1 MLNLMILFRLNFIIF
16 LFTIGCQPLLALP
29 TATATTTETTT
40 TTETATA
47 TTNATAT
54 ATTTAISTATA
65 ITAAAN
71 TLQISQVTDN
81 RADYLNSQIPTY
93 EKFEITFQVDNTV
106 AGNFQLP
113 YDPNPP
119 AGIEPAKYPRH
130 KGISVDAYFLSPGE
144 TDWKQAYAQPGF
156 YYRTYEYDVRDSH
169 DWFYPTDSVWQVRFA
184 PDESGP
190 WQYKIRVQD
199 DSGAYETTPE
209 SFLVAGSDSKGFVK
223 VSQKDPRYFEFD
235 DGSLFYQM
243 GLNTGVGFDDPVIGN
258 ESTYDTFGKNDV
270 NFIRTW
276 ISPIYGAAWPEFLG
290 SPGHYDGY
298 LPRPGI
304 LPFHNQA
311 DDKETLTVHIDY
323 ELDGNTGWFT
333 NCAWQRWDDPEAVKQ
348 NTDYRIRVKYR
359 AQDIIGPRDPS
370 FPNYGVVLKSGG
382 RWSEVCHFP
391 DKGIAL
397 TDFGHNNSDWEYL
410 ETTWNSGTNNW
421 LTKLF
426 VVLENVDQG
435 DVYLDSVT
443 VQEILDEGQLGPN
456 ILFEGDFQYDLVYP
470 EAELWSLDQLLRI
483 AEENDVYLKMVIG
496 DKSDKMWWKIDDDGT
511 YVIKGE
517 PDNTTGY
524 YGNWYNVSTNNTNR
538 TRWLQRAWW
547 RYLQAR
553 YGYSPHVHSW
563 EFTNEGD
570 PNNGKHWS
578 ATDLL
583 GRYMKCEVFGIATP
597 DSNGDGLPIEGDKCD
612 YDHPNAHMV
621 STSFWHSFPA
631 TKFWGNTDWP
641 NVDYADVHAY
651 TRAGW
656 QSNPQ
661 HVIDTALFHLDYS
674 ADARQQLDAS
684 SDQNS
689 IPTKPI
695 VRGEVGLSR
704 DSPADDLLLDIHG
717 VWLHNFTWA
726 TLDPGAMYE
735 IFWQLREEIITPP
748 GPDGQPGLF
757 EVYKYFSDFIS
768 NIPLNNGHYQDAEAT
783 LTEANLR
790 VTGQKDLVH
799 NRAHIWI
806 QNSDHT
812 WRKVVDK
819 SANTGL
825 KGSVSMAGFTPN
837 TTLNLEWHQFTTQG
851 TPKIVTSSA
860 TVDAN
865 GKLTLNLPTDLS
877 ISDAAVKIGDYAP
890 RQYSELLPVIW
901 LAQR

>member
-1 MLNLMILFRLNFIIF
+1 MVDYIIKFIIF
-16 LFTIGCQPLLALP
+16 IFTIGGLPLPASP
-29 TATATTTETTT
+29 MATA
-40 TTETATA
+40 
-47 TTNATAT
+47 
-54 ATTTAISTATA
+54 
-65 ITAAAN
+65 
-71 TLQISQVTDN
+71 LQISQVTDN
-81 RADYLNSQIPTY
+81 RADYLNGQIPTY
-93 EKFEITFQVDNTV
+93 EKFEVTFQVDNTA

-119 AGIEPAKYPRH
+119 AGIDPTKYPRH

-144 TDWKQAYAQPGF
+144 TDWNQAYAQPGF
-156 YYRTYEYDVRDSH
+156 YYRTYDYEVRDSR
-169 DWFYPTDSVWQVRFA
+169 DWFYPADSAWKVRFA
-184 PDESGP
+184 PNESGL

-199 DSGAYETTPE
+199 DSGTYETTPD
-209 SFLVAGSDSKGFVK
+209 SFLAAGSGNKGFVK
-223 VSQKDPRYFEFD
+223 VSQNDPRYFEFD

-243 GLNTGVGFDDPVIGN
+243 GLNKGVGFNDPVTGN
-258 ESTYDTFGKNDV
+258 EPVYDTFGKNDV
-270 NFIRTW
+270 GFIRTW
-276 ISPIYGAAWPEFLG
+276 ISTIYGTAWPEFLG
-290 SPGHYDGY
+290 SPGQYDGY

-311 DDKETLTVHIDY
+311 DDKESLTVRIDY
-323 ELDGNTGWFT
+323 EAEVVGTSLDGNTGWFT

-348 NTDYRIRVKYR
+348 NSDYRIRVKFR
-359 AQDIIGPRDPS
+359 AQDITGPRDPS

-382 RWSEVCHFP
+382 SWSDACHYP

-397 TDFGHNNSDWEYL
+397 TDYGHNNDNWEYL

-435 DVYLDSVT
+435 EVYLDSVT
-443 VQEILDEGQLGPN
+443 VQEVLSDGQLGPN
-456 ILFEGDFQYDLVYP
+456 ILVDGDFQYDLVYP
-470 EAELWSLDQLLRI
+470 EAELWSLDQLLRL
-483 AEENDVYLKMVIG
+483 AEENDIYLKMVIG
-496 DKSDKMWWKIDDDGT
+496 DKSDKMWWKIDDDGS
-511 YVIKGE
+511 YVINGE
-517 PDNTTGY
+517 PDNSTGY
-524 YGNWYNVSTNNTNR
+524 YGNWYDLSSNNSSR

-553 YGYSPHVHSW
+553 YGYSPNVHSW

-570 PNNGKHWS
+570 PFDGKHWS

-583 GRYMKCEVFGIATP
+583 GRYMKCEVFGIAVP
-597 DSNGDGLPIEGDKCD
+597 DSNGDGLPVEGDKCD

-631 TKFWGNTDWP
+631 AEFWGSTDWP
-641 NVDYADVHAY
+641 NVDYADVHTY
-651 TRAGW
+651 TSSGW
-656 QSNPQ
+656 QDNPQ

-674 ADARQQLDAS
+674 ADVRQQLDS
-684 SDQNS
+684 SSNQNG

-695 VRGEVGLSR
+695 VRGEVGLSG
-704 DSPADDLLLDIHG
+704 DSAADDLLLDTHG

-783 LTEANLR
+783 LTDANLR
-790 VTGQKDLVH
+790 VTGQKDLVN

-806 QNSDHT
+806 QNRNHT

-819 SANTGL
+819 RAGTGL

-851 TPKIVTSSA
+851 TPKIVTGSA
-860 TVDAN
+860 TTDAD

-877 ISDAAVKIGDYAP
+877 ISDAAVKIGDYASS
-890 RQYSELLPVIW
+890 R
-901 LAQR
+901 